1 MIVTS
6 KRGRARGAAMRRLF
20 RHVMMDGE
28 VKDVVE
34 LVQGNVADLES
45 AEDARRFGRDYSVR
59 HWILSPP
66 AVMR

>member
-1 MIVTS
+1 M
-6 KRGRARGAAMRRLF
+6 KRLF

-45 AEDARRFGRDYSVR
+45 ADARRFGRDYSVR